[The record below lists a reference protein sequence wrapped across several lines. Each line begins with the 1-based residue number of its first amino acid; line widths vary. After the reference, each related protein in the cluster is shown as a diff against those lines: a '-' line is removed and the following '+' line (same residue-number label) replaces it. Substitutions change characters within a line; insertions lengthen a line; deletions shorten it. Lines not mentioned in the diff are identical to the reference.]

1 MAVISEQ
8 LIWVMQS
15 KWPATKRGRN
25 IG

>member
-1 MAVISEQ
+1 MAVTSEQ

-15 KWPATKRGRN
+15 KWPATKRGHY